1 MMKPNFVKLR
11 RGQRQQLEAHISPPF
26 ASVVLEARLATRPLY
41 ARQHPMTN
49 KVTSVSRHR
58 VLSPDA
64 EMRIY
69 SNLSEPSLGTCFRFV
84 Q

>member
-1 MMKPNFVKLR
+1 MP
-11 RGQRQQLEAHISPPF
+11 
-26 ASVVLEARLATRPLY
+26 
-41 ARQHPMTN
+41 N

-58 VLSPDA
+58 ILSPDA

-69 SNLSEPSLGTCFRFV
+69 SNLSEPFLGTCFRFV